1 MASSAD
7 ETIRMRDAALE
18 ARDNFKAI
26 SDIMSATLATS
37 KASAREM
44 NGLNK
49 SLKGMNSL
57 EDQLSEVLKRKQEY
71 IEKQVRLGKDLN
83 DDLLKRFELT
93 EDLLKKEKER
103 KDTQEQIKDMQ
114 SKFKDSLLGS
124 LGTLGDMVKAGS
136 AFGAGMI
143 LVKKASEMVTSA
155 FDSTVGLAK
164 DLYTQTGA
172 TAAEAGR
179 LGAQT
184 MGAMLSMEGLLYG
197 GEALAKAAQD
207 ASEYYGSTAVI
218 TADMQKNITKLSAMG
233 VEGAAQMNSIF
244 ESASGNAGELTG
256 EIQAIAQDAGVN
268 ASAVLKDMSSNMTA
282 MVGKSKEE
290 LKYLA
295 KKTAELH
302 KQGMSMALIEDM
314 SSNMLDIESS
324 LKAQMKA
331 RAFGMGDM
339 LGDTEKM
346 RNAAMEIQF
355 GDKAAGMEQMAD
367 AMKEAGLSSEKLGN
381 MGTKQ
386 IEILAQGYGMSG
398 QQLTEM
404 ITKEEELAKI
414 KKESGVA
421 TTAEAI
427 AIQEKQAANK
437 AAFASFTAG
446 AAAAAPAIA
455 NLIGQLLIM
464 RTLKSSV
471 ESGGGTGSGGGGG
484 MFSGLTDA
492 IEKID
497 GKKLI
502 EGGAALVLVAAA
514 VFVFGKAVQEFMKVS
529 WDAVGMAVVSMLALV
544 GALALV
550 GTIMMSGVGAVAII
564 AGAAAMLI
572 IAAALF
578 VLGKAIQEI
587 AIGFGMMGELTTQ
600 LTALV
605 MIAPG
610 LIALAG
616 IFGMLGIGLIAMSVG
631 LALVTLFLPALLLL
645 AVTLPLISSALGMG
659 GGDAGATGGGGG
671 GNTADPLLEEIKGL
685 RADIQSQPIVIKV
698 NDKMVTEMSRANSRM
713 ETVRRQHR

>member
-18 ARDNFKAI
+18 ARDTFRAI
-26 SDIMSATLATS
+26 SDIMSDQLATS
-37 KASAREM
+37 RASADQMTKLRD
-44 NGLNK
+44 
-49 SLKGMNSL
+49 SLKGMSSI
-57 EDQLSEVLKRKQEY
+57 EDQLLEVQRQKQEY
-71 IEKQVRLGKDLN
+71 IEDQVKQGKILN
-83 DDLLKRFELT
+83 NDLLKRFNLT

-114 SKFKDSLLGS
+114 SEFKDSLLGS

-172 TAAEAGR
+172 TAAESAR

-184 MGAMLSMEGLLYG
+184 MGAMVSMEGLLYG

-218 TADMQKNITKLSAMG
+218 TTEMQKNITKLSAMG

-268 ASAVLKDMSSNMTA
+268 ANAVLKDMSSNMTA

-295 KKTAELH
+295 KKTIELH
-302 KQGMSMALIEDM
+302 KQGMSMTLIEDM
-314 SSNMLDIESS
+314 SANMLDIESS

-331 RAFGMGDM
+331 RAFGMSEM

-355 GDKAAGMEQMAD
+355 GDRAKGAELMAE

-386 IEILAQGYGMSG
+386 VEILAQGYGMTS

-404 ITKEEELAKI
+404 VTKEEELAKI
-414 KKESGVA
+414 KKEYGVA

-427 AIQEKQAANK
+427 AIQEQTAANK
-437 AAFASFTAG
+437 ALFATIGSGALAALPALINLAGQYATINAIKSTGGG
-446 AAAAAPAIA
+446 AAAALPSA
-455 NLIGQLLIM
+455 
-464 RTLKSSV
+464 
-471 ESGGGTGSGGGGG
+471 GGAAEKVGGAAKGGGGG
-484 MFSGLTDA
+484 IGKTISGL
-492 IEKID
+492 
-497 GKKLI
+497 GKGV
-502 EGGAALVLVAAA
+502 GGAMKGIAGGFAAFANPATILGVAVITAGLIGVGFALKVAAPGIKA
-514 VFVFGKAVQEFMKVS
+514 IGEAISTVVGSLGDFIVKIAQIASPEVGLGLMSLALGFGSLSFALASFAIAGIAATPAMV
-529 WDAVGMAVVSMLALV
+529 AVGVF
-544 GALALV
+544 
-550 GTIMMSGVGAVAII
+550 T
-564 AGAAAMLI
+564 AAM
-572 IAAALF
+572 
-578 VLGKAIQEI
+578 
-587 AIGFGMMGELTTQ
+587 
-600 LTALV
+600 
-605 MIAPG
+605 
-610 LIALAG
+610 
-616 IFGMLGIGLIAMSVG
+616 
-631 LALVTLFLPALLLL
+631 
-645 AVTLPLISSALGMG
+645 SALGAV
-659 GGDAGATGGGGG
+659 GDSGAGGGG
-671 GNTADPLLEEIKGL
+671 GNEKDLLLEEIKGL
-685 RADIQSQPIVIKV
+685 RSDIQSQPIVIKV
-698 NDKMVTEMSRANSRM
+698 NDKMVTEMNRANSRM
-713 ETVRRQHR
+713 ESVRRQHR